1 MLPHMSVEQDNLAV
15 VRGAYDRYYA
25 GDLDGFFAVF
35 ADDVEL
41 HEADSLPYGGVY
53 KGIESFKKGIGIMF
67 DAWRDLHFDIEQFTA
82 GGELVIIYMQLRATG
97 KTTGKTFS
105 FPVAEVW
112 RLCEGKVVEM
122 RPIYWDTHRAREC
135 FGS

>member
-1 MLPHMSVEQDNLAV
+1 
-15 VRGAYDRYYA
+15 
-25 GDLDGFFAVF
+25 VF

-53 KGIESFKKGIGIMF
+53 KGIEAFKKGIGIMF
-67 DAWRDLHFDIEQFTA
+67 DAWSDLEFHIEQFTA
-82 GGELVIIYMQLRATG
+82 GGDLVIIYMQLRATG

-112 RLCEGKVVEM
+112 RFRDGKVVEM

-135 FGS
+135 FGA